1 MKHLF
6 DLKSHITTHTF
17 LIKGIQL
24 DSSLTFIDIVCGKV
38 YIYYL
43 NERIYEY
50 EDEAVET
57 IYIYYNDVYLHSGV
71 FRGSFVVHIERKQ
84 C

>member
-24 DSSLTFIDIVCGKV
+24 DSSLTFIDIVCGIV
-38 YIYYL
+38 YTYYL

-50 EDEAVET
+50 EDEVET
-57 IYIYYNDVYLHSGV
+57 KIYI
-71 FRGSFVVHIERKQ
+71 K
-84 C
+84 